1 MPDGLTEVILDSHPC
16 LCFAIERASRERAAL
31 PPPEKDVILDL
42 KLEGAG
48 SPEGPQGQGS
58 EEAHSVASPD
68 VGQPSVSLPIKQ

>member
-31 PPPEKDVILDL
+31 PPEDVILDL

-58 EEAHSVASPD
+58 EEAHSVAPPD